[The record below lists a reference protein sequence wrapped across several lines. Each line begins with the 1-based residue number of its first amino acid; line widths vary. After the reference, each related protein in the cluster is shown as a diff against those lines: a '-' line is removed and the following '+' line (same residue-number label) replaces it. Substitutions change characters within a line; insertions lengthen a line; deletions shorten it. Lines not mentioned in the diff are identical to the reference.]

1 MCFLRGTMPLWHR
14 QFACWFVDRIN
25 SALLGTL
32 CYVNEEATEQN
43 KNDVIL
49 GTVQLDNFDPSVMAD
64 MVNQLVDP
72 IWKRYNTLEMTSK
85 NLTVYRLEIGAA
97 LLILTNLQRRI

>member
-1 MCFLRGTMPLWHR
+1 M
-14 QFACWFVDRIN
+14 
-25 SALLGTL
+25 
-32 CYVNEEATEQN
+32 
-43 KNDVIL
+43 
-49 GTVQLDNFDPSVMAD
+49 DNFDPSVMAD

-72 IWKRYNTLEMTSK
+72 IWKRYNTLEMSSK